1 MATCYDVAARRPHG
15 GAWGAHDVLGYRPD
29 GAGHGIRADRPHAGA
44 WGAHDVL
51 GRRHRVCPAPAY
63 SPGGFPTQYLGLKA
77 YYQAAV
83 RDLCLVAEADAPTGM
98 GGVIKISKGGSLYA
112 VYLVETTDPDASPV
126 RVQTSAGTKAIRE
139 YT

>member
-1 MATCYDVAARRPHG
+1 MATQDVRLYSTGLDGANDVRLYDVTRSVDSPQN
-15 GAWGAHDVLGYRPD
+15 DVWLYSTGLD
-29 GAGHGIRADRPHAGA
+29 GVN
-44 WGAHDVL
+44 DVRL
-51 GRRHRVCPAPAY
+51 YPYQFDA

-77 YYQAAV
+77 YYHAAV
-83 RDLCLVAEADAPTGM
+83 QDLCLVAEADAPAGM